1 MRDLEQAIEARE
13 KRLADMEKN
22 KKWNVDNMCHVVE
35 ERTIVSKKQDTLTT
49 AELPPEAAKAQA
61 AREAMRK
68 NAAQKSTSAKTTG
81 EGAAADGSTASAG
94 AAEASASTQAPIGP
108 ASEMHV
114 VESYAE
120 FTELHEALLEE
131 FSEIKS
137 LEKTRDMLHEK
148 GAILLQEHAQSY
160 LLLSCLE
167 DEMNKKHERMKL
179 VARQSQI
186 LSHVVELSVSLNR
199 PPRDVVIPFF
209 MRISE
214 PVGGLR

>member
-1 MRDLEQAIEARE
+1 M
-13 KRLADMEKN
+13 
-22 KKWNVDNMCHVVE
+22 
-35 ERTIVSKKQDTLTT
+35 
-49 AELPPEAAKAQA
+49 
-61 AREAMRK
+61 
-68 NAAQKSTSAKTTG
+68 
-81 EGAAADGSTASAG
+81 
-94 AAEASASTQAPIGP
+94 
-108 ASEMHV
+108 
-114 VESYAE
+114 
-120 FTELHEALLEE
+120 
-131 FSEIKS
+131 
-137 LEKTRDMLHEK
+137 EKTRDMLHEK